1 MGRSGR
7 RTYGTWSRSPADKM
21 DTEALLND
29 SIVIIDKPCGPTS
42 HEVSSWVKKL
52 AGAKRAGH
60 AGTLDPNVS
69 GVLPIALGRATK
81 LLRYIAGKR
90 KAYVCIVRFRN
101 DLSDAELENL
111 FSRFRGTITQTPPKV
126 SAVRR
131 VPRRRTV
138 YELRVLEREGKKV
151 LFYADVEAGTYIRTL
166 CSEMGRLS
174 GGSRMEELRRVS
186 VGNISE
192 KCAVTLQDFSD
203 ALYAYR
209 EKKDPSLLLRMLH
222 PPQELIDAKRI
233 QIRPSAAEAIMHGAQ
248 LTAPGVESLDD
259 SIKKGE
265 IVKIYCG
272 DRFIGM
278 GRTIFPARKIR
289 ERAHGYVAYVER
301 IHAKGE
307 I

>member
-1 MGRSGR
+1 M
-7 RTYGTWSRSPADKM
+7 SPSPDKM
-21 DTEALLND
+21 EIESLLND
-29 SIVIIDKPCGPTS
+29 SVVIIDKPCGPTS

-52 AGAKRAGH
+52 SGAKRTGH

-69 GVLPIALGRATK
+69 GVLPVALGRATK
-81 LLRYIAGKR
+81 LLQYIAGKR
-90 KAYVCIVRFRN
+90 KAYVCIVRFKN
-101 DLSDAELENL
+101 ELSDAELENL
-111 FSRFRGTITQTPPKV
+111 FSKFRGLITQTPPKI
-126 SAVRR
+126 SAVRK
-131 VPRRRTV
+131 VPRKRMV

-151 LFYADVEAGTYIRTL
+151 LFYADVDAGTYIRTL
-166 CSEMGRLS
+166 CSDMGRFT

-192 KCAVTLQDFSD
+192 KDAVALQDFSD

-209 EKKDPSLLLRMLH
+209 ERKNPSLLLRILH
-222 PPQELIDAKRI
+222 PPQDLIDAKRI

-259 SIKKGE
+259 SIRKEE
-265 IVKIYCG
+265 IVKLYCG

-289 ERAHGYVAYVER
+289 QRTHGYVVKIER
-301 IHAKGE
+301 VHATEAKE
-307 I
+307 